1 MPRYPALLRFA
12 LALSLPSLGN
22 ALFGVTFLQPDEQ
35 VLLKGLST
43 LEVRNGPGLK
53 LTNPFVTSVTKR
65 KGTTLD
71 ERQYI
76 VVKNTLTGV
85 RRVEKGPGLF
95 FAGPYDEFD
104 RVHTAFELQNHQ
116 YIKLL
121 DSSTGVIRVERGEQM
136 VFPTAYEEPLR
147 IDGLAVRN
155 AIDVDEDT
163 AVLVRSKQSGQQRLV
178 VEQAL
183 FVPGALEEIVEV
195 RKLIRVEPYEVAI
208 VRDNSGALQFYDG
221 SAGEGKGTAFFL
233 PPYCELVTQYWS
245 SATSPE
251 DLNKK
256 IINNQRDPKYKIPME
271 KIPLRQELA
280 FFEYNVNTQNHVP
293 LLLQGTI
300 TWQVTDVQ
308 KMVAQT
314 QDPKG
319 DVWHK
324 TRAALIQAVSRVT
337 LDEFQ
342 LQFNEIAK
350 VAASTEAE
358 FYESIGVTV
367 HALELTNHDVVD
379 QKTARIIQE
388 IVQET
393 TNRKKS
399 LEKQR
404 SETEVEQERM
414 TSQIEIEKQRKA
426 LVEARTANDKLQA
439 SVEGEAEGTR
449 LAQSAKA
456 FLAVLDDA
464 IPKDSGATTRLD
476 LLRFFSEQRTLTQQ
490 TEHLAQGTA
499 TLFLTPQDVNL
510 KLQVP
515 SSARNLTGEG
525 QREVPGGGATE

>member
-1 MPRYPALLRFA
+1 
-12 LALSLPSLGN
+12 
-22 ALFGVTFLQPDEQ
+22 
-35 VLLKGLST
+35 
-43 LEVRNGPGLK
+43 
-53 LTNPFVTSVTKR
+53 
-65 KGTTLD
+65 
-71 ERQYI
+71 
-76 VVKNTLTGV
+76 
-85 RRVEKGPGLF
+85 
-95 FAGPYDEFD
+95 
-104 RVHTAFELQNHQ
+104 
-116 YIKLL
+116 
-121 DSSTGVIRVERGEQM
+121 
-136 VFPTAYEEPLR
+136 
-147 IDGLAVRN
+147 
-155 AIDVDEDT
+155 
-163 AVLVRSKQSGQQRLV
+163 
-178 VEQAL
+178 
-183 FVPGALEEIVEV
+183 
-195 RKLIRVEPYEVAI
+195 
-208 VRDNSGALQFYDG
+208 
-221 SAGEGKGTAFFL
+221 
-233 PPYCELVTQYWS
+233 
-245 SATSPE
+245 
-251 DLNKK
+251 
-256 IINNQRDPKYKIPME
+256 ME

-342 LQFNEIAK
+342 LQ
-350 VAASTEAE
+350 
-358 FYESIGVTV
+358 
-367 HALELTNHDVVD
+367 LTNHDVVD